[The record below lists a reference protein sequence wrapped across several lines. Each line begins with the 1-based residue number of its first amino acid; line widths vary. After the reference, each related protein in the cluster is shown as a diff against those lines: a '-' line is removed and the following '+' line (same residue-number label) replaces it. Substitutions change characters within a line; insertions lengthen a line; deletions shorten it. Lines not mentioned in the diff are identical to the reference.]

1 MFKGWPIR
9 IWFGF
14 LGVVPIDDGSWL
26 EMQKGFGKWERK
38 WVMMNL
44 MDGLHVID
52 ERWKWLWL
60 LWESHLLQDEVVS
73 TKSLNTERI
82 NKRGTRLNI
91 NMSILYSM
99 REMRVT
105 RPYLY
110 NNIPNVIGLQHD
122 STLLVY

>member
-1 MFKGWPIR
+1 
-9 IWFGF
+9 
-14 LGVVPIDDGSWL
+14 
-26 EMQKGFGKWERK
+26 
-38 WVMMNL
+38 

-52 ERWKWLWL
+52 ERWKWLLL

>member
-1 MFKGWPIR
+1 MN
-9 IWFGF
+9 
-14 LGVVPIDDGSWL
+14 DGN
-26 EMQKGFGKWERK
+26 G
-38 WVMMNL
+38 
-44 MDGLHVID
+44 
-52 ERWKWLWL
+52 WL
-60 LWESHLLQDEVVS
+60 LRESHLLQDEIVS
-73 TKSLNTERI
+73 TKSLTTKRI
-82 NKRGTRLNI
+82 NKRGPRLNI

>member
-1 MFKGWPIR
+1 
-9 IWFGF
+9 
-14 LGVVPIDDGSWL
+14 
-26 EMQKGFGKWERK
+26 
-38 WVMMNL
+38 

-82 NKRGTRLNI
+82 NKRRTRLNI